1 MFIARISLPINMNN
15 QQQTLSS
22 LPVLYSFRRCPYAM
36 RARLA
41 IAAAG
46 LQVALREVV
55 LKDKPEAMLAISP
68 KATVPVL
75 QTSDSV
81 LEESLDIAL
90 WAFEQS
96 DPAGFWQPLSVEQQQ
111 FTLSLIAETDGDFKA
126 ALDRYKYA
134 DRYPENSQLH
144 YRQQGEVFLA
154 KLEQMLSHQ
163 SFLIMPQ
170 PTLADIAVMPFIR
183 QFVMVDHNWFNHAD
197 YPQLQRWLNAF
208 LQSAIFKRIMQ
219 HYPPWQPGDET
230 VLFPA

>member
-1 MFIARISLPINMNN
+1 MNN
-15 QQQTLSS
+15 QQNLRSVS

-46 LQVALREVV
+46 LQVVLREVV
-55 LKDKPEAMLAISP
+55 LKDKPKALLAISP

-81 LEESLDIAL
+81 LEESQDTAL
-90 WAFEQS
+90 WAFQQS
-96 DPAGFWQPLSVEQQQ
+96 DPAGFWQPLTAEQQQ
-111 FTLSLIAETDGDFKA
+111 LTLSLIAETDGDFKE

-134 DRYPENSQLH
+134 DLYPGKSQLS
-144 YRQQGEVFLA
+144 YRQEGETFLA
-154 KLEQMLSHQ
+154 KLEQRLSRQ
-163 SFLIMPQ
+163 SFLITQQ

-183 QFVMVDHNWFNHAD
+183 QFAMVDQNWFNHAD
-197 YPQLQRWLNAF
+197 YPQLQRWLNSF

-219 HYPPWQPGDET
+219 HYPQWQPGDEA
-230 VLFPA
+230 VLFPD